1 MKKIRL
7 ISIIIMSLFATLLS
21 TVEAADIKVRAFY
34 ADNSVFLRWY
44 PSTYDVYM
52 KCINEGFVVERREA
66 NSAEG
71 WARVSEVK
79 KADFNTIMGF
89 VQKEPNVE
97 ILGIVLYKSQ
107 YIDHNLSSNPELTKR
122 DAEKKIAEVE
132 KGNEDYLY
140 GMMLLQSEFSI
151 NFAKFAALNYMD
163 DKVRTQQTYEYRV
176 QPINSKLNISSDIA
190 KVSTFHNDKLTG
202 MSQIKVDQEDRRVHF
217 YWNIT
222 DALRKDYSGYLLE
235 RGTDGKNFKVVTE
248 MPIVHLI
255 TGDPKTKDICAYTDT
270 LPDCGKTYYY
280 RICGLSGFGLTGPYS
295 NVVSAKCQDPF
306 EARAIIKKM
315 RSTKNTEV
323 EIDWDI
329 YNPEN
334 QKIKNFIVE
343 RATSA
348 AKETQN
354 FTAISNKLPGTARSF
369 VDKKPFKTC
378 YYRIITY
385 GEDDQEN
392 DGPIDYINVNDTLPP
407 SIPTGLKGTIDS
419 LGIVSLTWNKNPEDD
434 ILGYKIFFANDSTD
448 IFLPACDT
456 FLKKTSYSDTL
467 YLGSLTND
475 IFYRV
480 SAIGGNYAM
489 SDLSPAIKLL
499 KPDTIAPAAAVMDSM
514 AQDTTGKMML
524 TWYDSPS
531 KDLAKTLLLR
541 RVAPSLTWDTIGS
554 WNGNSTP
561 KQFADTMNFSGE
573 LVYYRFI
580 TADEHDNTSMSQE
593 YGIKTKYVKPHC
605 AKNFVATAMRE
616 QGGIELSWTRCGCDL
631 VGVRIYRED
640 NGKQRLLYTLP
651 PNETGYFDTKVVV
664 GHSYKYMILPISD
677 KMSQLEISE
686 TIDF

>member
-190 KVSTFHNDKLTG
+190 KVSTFHNDKLTA

-217 YWNIT
+217 NWKIS

-235 RGTDGKNFKVVTE
+235 RSTDGKNFKVVTE

-255 TGDPKTKDICAYTDT
+255 SADPKTKDLCTYTDT
-270 LPDCGKTYYY
+270 LPDCDKTYYY

-306 EARAIIKKM
+306 EVRAVIKRMK
-315 RSTKNTEV
+315 STPKTEV
-323 EIDWDI
+323 EIEWEL

-334 QKIKNFIVE
+334 QKVKNFVVE

-354 FTAISNKLPGTARSF
+354 FVAISNKLPGTARSF

-385 GEDDQEN
+385 GEDGQEN

-407 SIPTGLKGTIDS
+407 TIPTGLKGTIDS
-419 LGIVSLTWNKNPEDD
+419 LGIVSLTWNKNPEEDL
-434 ILGYKIFFANDSTD
+434 IGYKIFFANDSSHT
-448 IFLPACDT
+448 FLPACDT
-456 FLKKTSYSDTL
+456 FLKKTSFSDTL

-475 IFYRV
+475 IYYKV
-480 SAIGGNYAM
+480 SAIGANYAM
-489 SDLSPAIKLL
+489 SDLSPAVKLL
-499 KPDTIAPAAAVMDSM
+499 KPDTIPPAMAVMDSM
-514 AQDTTGKMML
+514 AQDTTGKMIL

-541 RVAPSLTWDTIGS
+541 RVAPSLAWDTIGS
-554 WNGNSTP
+554 WNGASTP
-561 KQFADTMNFSGE
+561 KQFADTMNFKGE
-573 LVYYRFI
+573 LVFYRFV

-605 AKNFVATAMRE
+605 AKDFVATAMKDK
-616 QGGIELSWTRCGCDL
+616 GGIELSWTRCGCDL
-631 VGVRIYRED
+631 FAVRIYREED
-640 NGKQRLLYTLP
+640 GKQRLLYTLP
-651 PNETGYFDTKVVV
+651 PNETGYFDTKVTV
-664 GHSYKYMILPISD
+664 GHSYKYMILPVSE
-677 KMSQLEISE
+677 KMSQLEMSE
-686 TIDF
+686 TIDY